1 MFLLL
6 LDKRKQ
12 LQRILKTK
20 YFVLLFLQKQCCLYN
35 EEQYLQ
41 ELVREGY
48 IRCDKYVGKYLVS

>member
-41 ELVREGY
+41 DLVRDRITARLPG
-48 IRCDKYVGKYLVS
+48 RS

>member
-41 ELVREGY
+41 ELVSEGY